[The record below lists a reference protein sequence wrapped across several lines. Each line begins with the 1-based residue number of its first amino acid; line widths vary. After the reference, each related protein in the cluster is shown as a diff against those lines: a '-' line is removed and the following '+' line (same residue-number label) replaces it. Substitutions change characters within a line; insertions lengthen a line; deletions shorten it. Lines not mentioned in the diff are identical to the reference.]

1 MEVYTQIVTSP
12 RIAPHCLVNMN
23 PIVVRGPVVSRQKRK
38 IVKKCAIRIFR
49 VLCEELSD
57 VIEAEENKTKREW
70 VRKWVGRR
78 EKLGVSALLLK
89 ELAVEDATEY
99 RRFLRMTPG
108 NFEDLLRMVSPSI
121 QRQDTILRDAIPA
134 RVKLELT
141 LNFLASGSSYSTLS
155 HLFRVPKPSISK
167 FLPEVL
173 DAIYHSLQHY
183 IKVSK
188 ISSF

>member
-1 MEVYTQIVTSP
+1 
-12 RIAPHCLVNMN
+12 
-23 PIVVRGPVVSRQKRK
+23 
-38 IVKKCAIRIFR
+38 
-49 VLCEELSD
+49 
-57 VIEAEENKTKREW
+57 
-70 VRKWVGRR
+70 
-78 EKLGVSALLLK
+78 VSALLLK